1 MSVMKSDS
9 SEFRFTPSMLAGPRP
24 SGISAYMRIKNGAE
38 FLKLAIESHLPFY
51 DEIVAVYN
59 DCTDNTEKILLAL
72 QAQHPD
78 KIKVFH
84 YLPKVAKLHSEEHRQ
99 TPTDSVHGMANY
111 SNYALAKTRYSVA
124 AKLDDDHLA
133 IPCKLTPLM
142 ERIRADIAAGKQQIY
157 TFSGLNVTRR
167 NDTYQIGGI
176 RDHPFCGNGEH
187 LYHPVSPD
195 CTYRQGDVGEEFSAP
210 PPQKVAREY
219 MGIMFFHLKHLKQGG
234 GYDNLD
240 AAAQPEWRD
249 QLLNHSFWMPW
260 DEFCTER
267 TRRQMIVDRPLRD
280 RIDIAMYSCKMVR
293 NLKLRLTGKHPNI
306 HKIRLVRLQYDL
318 AGVDFER
325 DFLNVMVNLRNDS
338 TPGD

>member
-1 MSVMKSDS
+1 MNSDFG
-9 SEFRFTPSMLAGPRP
+9 EFRFTPSMLAAPRP
-24 SGISAYMRIKNGAE
+24 PGISAYMRIKNGAE
-38 FLKLAIESHLPFY
+38 FLRLAIESHLPFY

-59 DCTDNTEKILLAL
+59 GCTDNTEEILLQL

-78 KIKVFH
+78 KIRVFH
-84 YLPKVAKLHSEEHRQ
+84 YLPKVAKLHSEEHRK

-133 IPCKLTPLM
+133 VPRKLALLI
-142 ERIRADIAAGKQQIY
+142 EQIRADIAAGKRQIY
-157 TFSGLNVTRR
+157 TFSGLNVIRK
-167 NDTYQIGGI
+167 NGTYQIGGI

-195 CTYRQGDVGEEFSAP
+195 YTYRQGDVVEEFSAP
-210 PPQKVAREY
+210 PPQQVAREY
-219 MGIMFFHLKHLKQGG
+219 AGIMFFHLKHLKKGG

-249 QLLNHSFWMPW
+249 QLLNRSFWMSW
-260 DEFCTER
+260 AEFCSEK
-267 TRRQMIVDRPLRD
+267 TRRQMIADRPFRD
-280 RIDIAMYSCKMVR
+280 RIDIAMYSSKTIR

-306 HKIRLVRLQYDL
+306 HKIRLVRLPQDL
-318 AGVDFER
+318 AGIDFER
-325 DFLNVMVNLRNDS
+325 DLVRVLETHRQ
-338 TPGD
+338 P